1 MLQISVVWNHS
12 RQEAEE
18 VNTETI
24 MTIALFLVLLG
35 AAILVMVQNNR
46 AGKRYLLN
54 RIKKDWGSV
63 PDREY
68 SYEELDSI
76 AKYGKRIQGDRFYID
91 DTTWNDLDMERIFML
106 MNHTMSSCG
115 EDYLYAMLRLPRFD
129 RETLEERERLTEYF
143 RHHEKERV
151 EMQLMLAKIG
161 KIKDLSITDYIYRM
175 NQVERKR
182 RTKYFVQAGLS
193 VAAIVTMFLNPLAG
207 GGIFPWYDGFEC
219 YHSL

>member
-106 MNHTMSSCG
+106 M
-115 EDYLYAMLRLPRFD
+115 LRRCWCLHP
-129 RETLEERERLTEYF
+129 
-143 RHHEKERV
+143 
-151 EMQLMLAKIG
+151 
-161 KIKDLSITDYIYRM
+161 
-175 NQVERKR
+175 
-182 RTKYFVQAGLS
+182 QA
-193 VAAIVTMFLNPLAG
+193 VR
-207 GGIFPWYDGFEC
+207 
-219 YHSL
+219 